1 MIRTFMA
8 STALMA
14 ALAEAAFAQDAS
26 SVQTFQ

>member
-14 ALAEAAFAQDAS
+14 ALVTAAFAPDAS